1 MHATSWTGP
10 FWGVGMIQ
18 TVPLFLK
25 HVAPSTKQDCCG
37 LGEVLLGGRTYQMES
52 DVSCLIG
59 TSAPALGCSRPPWVG
74 WVVLRGWHGAWGNLK
89 EKKKK
94 PVRSGVSQAGVSSC
108 APCLLEEQPAAGGQT
123 GWENLFPWQPEK
135 AIPKVVLQ
143 PSSPLGSSLELGVRG
158 TDDGICVGPTWT
170 PNS

>member
-1 MHATSWTGP
+1 
-10 FWGVGMIQ
+10 MIQ

-89 EKKKK
+89 EKKKSQLEVGSPRPEYLPVLPVFLRSNQLLVVRRDGRTCFRGNQKK
-94 PVRSGVSQAGVSSC
+94 PSLKWS
-108 APCLLEEQPAAGGQT
+108 
-123 GWENLFPWQPEK
+123 
-135 AIPKVVLQ
+135 
-143 PSSPLGSSLELGVRG
+143 SSLL
-158 TDDGICVGPTWT
+158 PL
-170 PNS
+170 